1 MRILVTGAAG
11 FLGSHFAEK
20 YLNEGH
26 EIIAVDNFYTGKKQ
40 NISNL
45 ISNPNFELI
54 RHDIINP
61 LSVEV
66 DAIANFACPAS
77 PVHYQRYPVQT
88 IQTSV
93 IGVTNLLELAK
104 RLRVKILQASTSEVY
119 GDPKISEQD
128 ESYWGNVNPIGIRS
142 CYDEGKRVAET
153 LMFDYHRQY
162 GVEIKVARIFNTYG
176 PRMTL
181 NDGRVVT
188 NFIVQALLGDP
199 ITIYGDGSQTR
210 SFGFVSDTISG
221 LSKLFDSEPNIT
233 GPINIGNPTE
243 FTILEL
249 AKEVVRLTNSKSKLV
264 FEPLPLDDPLQRK
277 PNISLARKELSWE
290 PEVQLEEGL
299 KITIADVK
307 TKISAERSTF

>member
-249 AKEVVRLTNSKSKLV
+249 AKEVLRLTNSKSKLV

>member
-20 YLNEGH
+20 YLNDGH
-26 EIIAVDNFYTGKKQ
+26 EIIGVDNFYTGKKE
-40 NISNL
+40 NIRNL
-45 ISNPNFELI
+45 MSNPNFELI

-77 PVHYQRYPVQT
+77 PIHYQRYPVQT

-104 RLRVKILQASTSEVY
+104 RLEIKIFQASTSEVY
-119 GDPKISEQD
+119 GDPQVSEQD

-176 PRMTL
+176 PRMAID
-181 NDGRVVT
+181 DGRVVT
-188 NFIVQALLGDP
+188 NFIVQALRGEP
-199 ITIYGDGSQTR
+199 ITIYGDGSQSR

-221 LSKLFDSEPNIT
+221 LSKLFDSAPNIT

-243 FTILEL
+243 FTIREL
-249 AKEVVRLTNSKSKLV
+249 AEEVLRLTNSNSELV
-264 FEPLPLDDPLQRK
+264 LEPLPKDDPLQRK
-277 PNISLARKELSWE
+277 PNISLAQKHLGWE
-290 PEVQLEEGL
+290 PKVQLEEGL
-299 KITIADVK
+299 KIT
-307 TKISAERSTF
+307 SAEIQKRLQ

>member
-176 PRMTL
+176 PRMAL

-188 NFIVQALLGDP
+188 NFIFQALLGDP

-233 GPINIGNPTE
+233 GPINIGNPTG

-249 AKEVVRLTNSKSKLV
+249 AKEVLRLTKSKSELV
-264 FEPLPLDDPLQRK
+264 FKPLPLDDPLQRK
-277 PNISLARKELSWE
+277 PNISLARRELSWE
-290 PEVQLEEGL
+290 PEVQLEDGL
-299 KITIADVK
+299 KLTIADVK

>member
-199 ITIYGDGSQTR
+199 ITIYGHGSQTR

-249 AKEVVRLTNSKSKLV
+249 AKEVLRLTNSKSKLV

-277 PNISLARKELSWE
+277 PNISLARKELTWE

>member
-162 GVEIKVARIFNTYG
+162 DVEIKVARIFNTYG

-249 AKEVVRLTNSKSKLV
+249 AKEVLRLTNSKSKLV

>member
-26 EIIAVDNFYTGKKQ
+26 EIIAVDNFYTGKKE
-40 NISNL
+40 NIRNL

-77 PVHYQRYPVQT
+77 PIHYQRYPVQT

-104 RLRVKILQASTSEVY
+104 RLEIKIFQASTSEVY
-119 GDPKISEQD
+119 GDPQISEQD

-176 PRMTL
+176 PRMAL

-188 NFIVQALLGDP
+188 NFIVQALRGDP

-210 SFGFVSDTISG
+210 SFGFVSDTVSG
-221 LSKLFDSEPNIT
+221 LSKLFDSAPSMT
-233 GPINIGNPTE
+233 GPINIGNPIE
-243 FTILEL
+243 FTIRQL
-249 AKEVVRLTNSKSKLV
+249 AEEVLRLTNSKSQLV
-264 FEPLPLDDPLQRK
+264 LEPLPKDDPLQRK
-277 PNISLARKELSWE
+277 PNIALARKHLGWE
-290 PEVQLEEGL
+290 PKVQLEEGL
-299 KITIADVK
+299 KITISDIQSNLAMRH
-307 TKISAERSTF
+307 SAT

>member
-221 LSKLFDSEPNIT
+221 LSKLFDSEPNMT

-249 AKEVVRLTNSKSKLV
+249 AKEVLRLTKSKSKLV

-307 TKISAERSTF
+307 TKILAERSTF

>member
-26 EIIAVDNFYTGKKQ
+26 EIIGVDNFYTGKKE
-40 NISNL
+40 NIRNL
-45 ISNPNFELI
+45 MSNPNFELI

-77 PVHYQRYPVQT
+77 PIHYQRYPVQT

-104 RLRVKILQASTSEVY
+104 RLEIKIFQASTSEVY
-119 GDPKISEQD
+119 GDPQISEQD
-128 ESYWGNVNPIGIRS
+128 ESYWGNVNPVGIRS

-176 PRMTL
+176 PRMAID
-181 NDGRVVT
+181 DGRVVT
-188 NFIVQALLGDP
+188 NFIVQALRGDP

-210 SFGFVSDTISG
+210 SFGFVSDTITG
-221 LSKLFDSEPNIT
+221 LSKLFDSATTIT
-233 GPINIGNPTE
+233 GPINIGNPNE
-243 FTILEL
+243 FTIREL
-249 AKEVVRLTNSKSKLV
+249 AEEVLRLTNSKSELV
-264 FEPLPLDDPLQRK
+264 LEPLPKDDPLQRK
-277 PNISLARKELSWE
+277 PNITLARKLLGWE

-299 KITIADVK
+299 KITIAEIK
-307 TKISAERSTF
+307 KKLQ

>member
-26 EIIAVDNFYTGKKQ
+26 EIIAVDNFYTGKKE
-40 NISNL
+40 NIRNL
-45 ISNPNFELI
+45 LSNPNFELI

-77 PVHYQRYPVQT
+77 PIHYQRYPVQT

-104 RLRVKILQASTSEVY
+104 RLEIKIFQASTSEVY
-119 GDPKISEQD
+119 GDPQVSEQD

-176 PRMTL
+176 PRMAID
-181 NDGRVVT
+181 DGRVVT
-188 NFIVQALLGDP
+188 NFIVQALRGEP
-199 ITIYGDGSQTR
+199 ITIYGDGSQSR

-221 LSKLFDSEPNIT
+221 LSKLFDSAPNIT

-243 FTILEL
+243 FTIREL
-249 AKEVVRLTNSKSKLV
+249 AEEVLRLTNSNSELV
-264 FEPLPLDDPLQRK
+264 LEPLPKDDPLQRK
-277 PNISLARKELSWE
+277 PNISLAQKHLGWE
-290 PEVQLEEGL
+290 PKVQLEEGL
-299 KITIADVK
+299 NITIAEIQK
-307 TKISAERSTF
+307 RLQ

>member
-199 ITIYGDGSQTR
+199 ITIYGHGSQTR

>member
-199 ITIYGDGSQTR
+199 ITIYGHGSQTR

-249 AKEVVRLTNSKSKLV
+249 AKEVLRLTNSKSKLV

>member
-66 DAIANFACPAS
+66 DAIAYFACPAS

-162 GVEIKVARIFNTYG
+162 DVEIKVARIFNTYG

-249 AKEVVRLTNSKSKLV
+249 AKEVLRLTNSKSKLV